1 MMWERDTSGECPD
14 VDKDSAPITDGS
26 TSYIITS
33 LEEDSRYGNDIT
45 VAATK
50 VAATNV
56 TGSIG
61 NNTVT
66 AMTGEVGKGL
76 VTVYEGAHLVVSIS
90 PAPSAPPTSVRT
102 YNITPF
108 KISVRWGPVIAVNC
122 IDRNGAI
129 TGYSMRYRV
138 LDSKL
143 LELKVLPVPLFPA

>member
-14 VDKDSAPITDGS
+14 VDKDSATITDGS
-26 TSYIITS
+26 TSYTITS
-33 LEEDSRYGNDIT
+33 LEEDSRYGIR
-45 VAATK
+45 

-56 TGSIG
+56 TGSID

-76 VTVYEGAHLVVSIS
+76 VTVYEGTHLVVSIS

-108 KISVRWGPVIAVNC
+108 KISVRWAPVNC
-122 IDRNGAI
+122 IDHNGAI
-129 TGYSMRYRV
+129 TGYSGAITGY
-138 LDSKL
+138 SCGIGY
-143 LELKVLPVPLFPA
+143 